1 MALRQRRIG
10 SINGLSALLATK
22 FNISDIMAAKT
33 DVENSNST
41 STVASSAA
49 VNEIVTGINSQIT
62 SLQNGLNGIIDDSAD
77 TGNTVTWSVDKL
89 KSYVASVDDSIVV
102 SDISERDNYSNP
114 YDSLIAY
121 VLDTT
126 GDSSLGDEEG
136 TAAAYIYV
144 DGTGWSLLQILK
156 SDIDLTPYVKIADI
170 VDDLTTGGSAVP
182 ASAETVK
189 TLKTQLDGVSGAV
202 ATEIFVDSGL
212 TITGDNFSTTK
223 TPKGSIVGATA
234 EVEVSSGVW
243 DVVDVVPST
252 AQGATDKDFTL
263 VPGTANEYDGKTCR
277 VTYLML
283 ASE

>member
-1 MALRQRRIG
+1 MALRKRRVG
-10 SINGLSALLATK
+10 SIDGLTSLLAAK
-22 FNISDIMAAKT
+22 VNITDIMAAKA

-41 STVASSAA
+41 TTVASSAA
-49 VNEIVTGINSQIT
+49 VNEIVTDINSSIST
-62 SLQNGLNGIIDDSAD
+62 LQNGLNGIIDDTAD

-89 KSYVASVDDSIVV
+89 KAYVASVDDSIVV
-102 SDISERDNYSNP
+102 SDITERDNVSDT

-156 SDIDLTPYVKIADI
+156 SDIDLTPYVKKVDI
-170 VDDLTTGGSAVP
+170 VDDLTTGGTDAP
-182 ASAETVK
+182 LSAEQGK
-189 TLKTQLDGVSGAV
+189 TLKSQVDAISGNVAV
-202 ATEIFVDSGL
+202 EIFVDSGL
-212 TITGDNFSTTK
+212 SITGDNFSTTK
-223 TPKGSIVGATA
+223 TPKGAIVGATV
-234 EVEVSSGVW
+234 EVEVSAGVW
-243 DVVDVVPST
+243 DVVDVVASS
-252 AQGATDKDFTL
+252 AQGATAKDFTL

-277 VTYLML
+277 ATYLKL